1 METVKETIEVN
12 VPVSTAYNQWT
23 QFADFPKFMD
33 GVKSVEQLDDTHLRW
48 VAEVGGESRD
58 WQAEIVEQVP
68 DQRIAWRAT
77 DDEGPNGLV
86 RFEPLG
92 EATTLVTVEMSYE
105 PEGLKESVG
114 ALLGRDD
121 SQVKEDLER
130 FKQLVE
136 NREVPTGGWRGEIQ
150 SGQVVE
156 GDTSL

>member
-105 PEGLKESVG
+105 PEGLKEQLG
-114 ALLGRDD
+114 AKIGLD
-121 SQVKEDLER
+121 SRQVKEDLKR
-130 FKQLVE
+130 FKEIVE
-136 NREVPTGGWRGEIQ
+136 AMGSETGAWRGEVHAGERQ
-150 SGQVVE
+150 Q
-156 GDTSL
+156 L